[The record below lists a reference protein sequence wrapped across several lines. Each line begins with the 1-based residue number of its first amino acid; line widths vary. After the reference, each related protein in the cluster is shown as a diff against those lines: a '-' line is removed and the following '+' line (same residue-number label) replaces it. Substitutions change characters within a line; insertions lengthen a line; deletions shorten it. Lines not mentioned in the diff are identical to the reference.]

1 MPRFILG
8 TALALS
14 GAAALIYETAWTRQ
28 LGLLMGHTAAATSS
42 VLAAFM
48 LGLAAGAAV
57 GGRVAARVTPAA
69 ALRTYAGLEIVI
81 GVLALLLPVE
91 LAGLRPLLA
100 WAYGDGVGAAFG
112 VVRFILALTVVTLPA
127 AAMGATLPLVVRWAV
142 GPAAAA
148 ARTTARL
155 YAWNAFGATAGA
167 IAAGF
172 ILLPALGLR
181 STTLIAAALNV
192 IAAAMAWRISGAH
205 AAAVGGPASSAGGQV
220 LRTRARAV
228 AASALAISG
237 ATSLILQVVWTR
249 LLALVVGPTTYA
261 FSAMVATFIVGIA
274 LGSLAGGWLGRRG
287 PAPGWLAMSMLTSGV
302 AAVMAAASAPQLAL
316 FVANAVAGTASSFAS
331 VMWLQSLLVAATM
344 LPMTLALGAA
354 FPLGVGLVVGDDRP
368 IATDVAAVYTANTLG
383 AIVGALAGGFV
394 LIPRL
399 GLQGSVRAAA
409 VLVMLGA
416 ITVVLTTMVGGRRT
430 PIVLAAAAATLVM
443 WVTPSWDVALLSS
456 GAYKYAP
463 YLHAD
468 HRDVLLR
475 AGSLLYYREGAAS
488 TVSVRRVAGS
498 VSLAIDGKIDA
509 SNAGD
514 MLTQRLLAHL
524 PLLLHPDPRRVAI
537 IGHGSGVT
545 LGSALTHPIE
555 RVDTIEIS
563 REVIEASQHFARENR
578 QGLADAR
585 SRLIVGDGRS
595 HMMLGRTA
603 YDVVISEPSN
613 PWIAGIAGLFTREM
627 FDAIRSRLAPG
638 GLVCQWAHAYDMSD
652 ADLRSIVA
660 TFIDV
665 FPHAMLWSVGGSD
678 VLLVGSEQSIE
689 SRLPL
694 MRSAWRRPGVS
705 ADLATVRVNG
715 PDVLL
720 SFAAA
725 DARGLRA
732 FAAGEAI
739 QRDDRLALEFSGP
752 RSIFGRSADTGVDAI
767 RALAAQEPAAGLAL
781 EVGSSVTLSRD
792 RGLMLFGAEA
802 FEPAVPELLA
812 AVGHDPS
819 DSETIDALIRAAATV
834 GKIEEAERHLR
845 AAASRGAGSNAAV
858 IGISRILASRGQYEE
873 AAAVIRRFAEPAA
886 DAAVLEQVASVYAD
900 AGDPVRLSVAVAELR
915 SVAPAEE
922 PAIYF
927 SAALELMTGRPYEA
941 LRIVGTLRDRGA
953 RRARDLTV
961 EAAAY
966 AALGRKDQARQAF
979 AAAIAVDP
987 RDITGY
993 ENLATF
999 ETESGNDRAAAAL
1012 FAEAL
1017 ILDRT
1022 SRVAREGLAAVL
1034 RRMR

>member
-14 GAAALIYETAWTRQ
+14 GAAALIYETTWTRQ

-48 LGLAAGAAV
+48 LGLAAGAAI
-57 GGRVAARVTPAA
+57 GGRIAARVTPAA

-81 GVLALLLPVE
+81 AVLALLLPAE

-100 WAYGDGVGAAFG
+100 WAYGDGAGAAFG
-112 VVRFILALTVVTLPA
+112 VVRFISALTVVTLPA
-127 AAMGATLPLVVRWAV
+127 AAMGATLPLLVRWAV
-142 GPAAAA
+142 GPAAGA

-155 YAWNAFGATAGA
+155 YASNAFGATAGA

-181 STTLIAAALNV
+181 STTAIAAALNV
-192 IAAAMAWRISGAH
+192 IAAAMAWRISRTSPVHEPLSGAH
-205 AAAVGGPASSAGGQV
+205 AAAVGRPATGAGGQV

-237 ATSLILQVVWTR
+237 AASLVLQVVWTR

-287 PAPGWLAMSMLTSGV
+287 PAPGWLAVSMLTSGV
-302 AAVMAAASAPQLAL
+302 AAVSAAASAPQLAL

-354 FPLGVGLVVGDDRP
+354 FPLGVGLVVRDDRP
-368 IATDVAAVYTANTLG
+368 IATDVATIYTANTLG

-456 GAYKYAP
+456 GAYKYAS
-463 YLHAD
+463 YLPAD

-638 GLVCQWAHAYDMSD
+638 GIVCQWAHAYDMSD

-732 FAAGEAI
+732 FAAGDAI

-752 RSIFGRSADTGVDAI
+752 RSIFGRSAGTGVEAL
-767 RALAAQEPAAGLAL
+767 RALAAQKPAPGLGL
-781 EVGSSVTLSRD
+781 EVRSSVMLRRD

-802 FEPAVPELLA
+802 FESAVPELLA
-812 AVGHDPS
+812 AVDHDPA
-819 DSETIDALIRAAATV
+819 DSETIDALIR
-834 GKIEEAERHLR
+834 
-845 AAASRGAGSNAAV
+845 
-858 IGISRILASRGQYEE
+858 
-873 AAAVIRRFAEPAA
+873 RR
-886 DAAVLEQVASVYAD
+886 
-900 AGDPVRLSVAVAELR
+900 
-915 SVAPAEE
+915 
-922 PAIYF
+922 
-927 SAALELMTGRPYEA
+927 
-941 LRIVGTLRDRGA
+941 RDS
-953 RRARDLTV
+953 
-961 EAAAY
+961 
-966 AALGRKDQARQAF
+966 RKD
-979 AAAIAVDP
+979 
-987 RDITGY
+987 
-993 ENLATF
+993 
-999 ETESGNDRAAAAL
+999 
-1012 FAEAL
+1012 
-1017 ILDRT
+1017 
-1022 SRVAREGLAAVL
+1022 
-1034 RRMR
+1034 RRS